1 MKNIIEYFIKYP
13 VAVNVLMIAIVLGG
27 WQGLKRMNSSFFP
40 LIPPDTITITAIYP
54 GASPQEV
61 EEGVI
66 LKIEDNL
73 RGLQGIERFTSVS
86 SENTGTV
93 SVEIEED
100 QDINVVLA
108 EIKNAV
114 DRVPSFP
121 VDLEPLVVAKQERLN
136 LTVSMGL
143 SGPNINL
150 KTLKAISRRVED
162 DLRDMGAS
170 QIQISGYPD
179 EEIEIAVREKDL
191 RAFDLTFNEV
201 AAAVG
206 QANILTT
213 GGSIKTDTEEY
224 LIRAN
229 NRSYYG
235 DEMDYIVVKSDPS
248 GRTIRLRDVADVN
261 DKWSENPDRIYV
273 NGEPAVE
280 ISVFTTNSEDF
291 LGMVDKVKE
300 YILGFNEEN
309 STVQL
314 DILADRSISLVDRTR
329 ILLENGGYG
338 IIMVLILL
346 SIFLKPSLAFWV
358 AVGIPISFF
367 GMFII
372 VPDILT
378 INVMS
383 LFGMLIV
390 IGILVDDA
398 IVIGEN
404 IYAHYERGKTPVRA
418 SIDGTMEV
426 LPAIV
431 SAILTTV
438 VAFSTFLFVQGGIGD
453 FYYEVAVV
461 VIVTLLFS
469 LIEALII
476 LPAHISESR
485 AMKEGKKPFIL
496 NRYADKFMVWIRETL
511 YIPMLRFGLN
521 NPVFGVS
528 IPIGMLLITVGC
540 VQGGI
545 IRTTFFPNITS
556 DRISISM
563 SMPEGTNE
571 VITDSLITLIEDGAW
586 RANEKL
592 TKEQTGNTQIIES
605 SVKRIGPGS
614 SNATLT
620 LNLLTG
626 EERDFA
632 SGFIAQKVEEE
643 VGELNGVESLTYGSG
658 GNFGGLPVSVAL
670 TGRNIEELKG
680 AKEELKR
687 ELRQLGTL
695 KDINDNDPQGIKE
708 IKIDLKE
715 NAYLLGLTL
724 NTVMAQVRSAFFGQ
738 SVQRI
743 QRGRDEIRVWVRYD
757 RDERESVKNLDD
769 MWIVTNDRSR
779 VPLSE
784 IANYSVE
791 RGEVDINHLDGIRQI
806 TVSADLKDQGQS
818 ATDILANVRQEIM
831 PRVLAQYPSVQP
843 LYEGQNREANK
854 VISSM
859 VGLLP
864 AVFMVMYMI
873 IAFGFR
879 SYSQPML
886 LFALIPFSLVG
897 VAWGHWLHGAPI
909 SILSTL
915 GIIALI
921 GILVNDGLV
930 LVGKFNTHLKEGL
943 NFHKALVEAG
953 RSRFRAI
960 FLTSITTAAGLAPI
974 IFEPSRTAQFLIPMA
989 ISIAYGIIM
998 ATFLTLFVL
1007 PLFIYFNNTRKLVW
1021 YWLRT
1026 GTWADRASLE
1036 RAVMEV
1042 VHERE
1047 ASAHLKTTEVV
1058 IND

>member
-1 MKNIIEYFIKYP
+1 MKKIIEYFIKYP
-13 VAVNVLMIAIVLGG
+13 VAVNVLMIAIILGG

-40 LIPPDTITITAIYP
+40 LIPPDTITITAAYP
-54 GASPQEV
+54 GASPQEI
-61 EEGVI
+61 EEGVV

-73 RGLQGIERFTSVS
+73 RGLAGIERLTSVS
-86 SENTGTV
+86 SENTATV

-121 VDLEPLVVAKQERLN
+121 VDMEPLIVAKQERLN

-143 SGPNINL
+143 SGVNINL
-150 KTLKAISRRVED
+150 KTLKQIARRIED
-162 DLRDMGAS
+162 DLRGLGAS
-170 QIQISGYPD
+170 QIQVTGFPE

-191 RAFDLTFNEV
+191 RAYNLTFNDV
-201 AAAVG
+201 ATAVNRT
-206 QANILTT
+206 NILTT
-213 GGSIKTDTEEY
+213 GGSIKTNTEEY

-229 NRSYYG
+229 NRSYFA
-235 DEMDYIVVKSDPS
+235 DEMDYIVVKSDLS
-248 GRTIRLRDVADVN
+248 GRTIRLKDVADIS
-261 DKWSENPDRIYV
+261 DKWSEDPDRIYV
-273 NGEPAVE
+273 NGKEAVE
-280 ISVFTTNSEDF
+280 ISVYTTNSEDF
-291 LGMVDKVKE
+291 LVMVDKVKG
-300 YILGFNEEN
+300 YIVGFNEEN
-309 STVQL
+309 NSVRI
-314 DILADRSISLVDRTR
+314 DILTDLSISLIDRTR

-338 IIMVLILL
+338 ILLVLILL

-372 VPDILT
+372 VPDMLT

-404 IYAHYERGKTPVRA
+404 IYAHYEKGKTPVKA
-418 SIDGTMEV
+418 AIDGTMEV

-453 FYYEVAVV
+453 FYYEVAIV

-476 LPAHISESR
+476 LPAHVSESR
-485 AMKEGKKPFIL
+485 AMKAGKKPFII
-496 NRYADKFMVWIRETL
+496 NRYADQFMIWLRETF

-521 NPVFGVS
+521 NPLFGIS
-528 IPIGMLLITVGC
+528 IPIGLLLITVGC
-540 VQGGI
+540 IQGGI
-545 IRTTFFPNITS
+545 IKTTFFPNITS
-556 DRISISM
+556 DRITINM
-563 SMPEGTNE
+563 SMPKGTNE
-571 VITDSLITLIEDGAW
+571 EITDSLITRIEEGAW
-586 RANEKL
+586 RANEQL
-592 TKEQTGNTQIIES
+592 TDQQTDNRQIIES

-614 SNATLT
+614 SRATLT
-620 LNLLTG
+620 LNLLPG
-626 EERDFA
+626 ENRDFS
-632 SGFIAQKVEEE
+632 SGYIAQKVEEE
-643 VGELNGVESLTYGSG
+643 AGEIYGAETLTYGSG

-670 TGRNIEELKG
+670 TGRNIVELKG
-680 AKEELKR
+680 AKEKLKSELIA
-687 ELRQLGTL
+687 LGTL

-724 NTVMAQVRSAFFGQ
+724 NDVMSQVRSAFFGQ
-738 SVQRI
+738 SVQRF

-769 MWIVTNDRSR
+769 MWIVTNTRER

-784 IANYSVE
+784 IANYSIE

-806 TVSADLKDQGQS
+806 TVSADLRDPGQS
-818 ATDILANVRQEIM
+818 ATDILANLRTEIM

-843 LYEGQNREANK
+843 LYEGQNREAGK
-854 VISSM
+854 VMNSMIS
-859 VGLLP
+859 VLP

-873 IAFGFR
+873 IAFVFR

-897 VAWGHWLHGAPI
+897 VAWGHWIHGSPV

-1021 YWLRT
+1021 YWLKT
-1026 GTWADRASLE
+1026 GRWVDRASLE

-1042 VHERE
+1042 LHEQE
-1047 ASAHLKTTEVV
+1047 ASLDLQTTTKSTS
-1058 IND
+1058 